1 MPLLFHFER
10 TKSFRFKFQV
20 TIFLF
25 LSPFVFF
32 LYSRAA
38 RVISQIINQ
47 SRLTLT
53 VCVLTELARNGERQL
68 RKDGKANH
76 PFRTRGSIVILVG
89 GQFYLRTLF
98 PILRGCPLTRELAV
112 DILSYWYGN
121 FELICQIKNVS
132 ERCVLINAVKK
143 NVTNPLTPMSDQDRI
158 SPHNVNTISSRQGM
172 RLKKNRN

>member
-1 MPLLFHFER
+1 MGRVTTRPTLLYATQPSLPLFSSPLLLSCRYYFTSTVQSLFV
-10 TKSFRFKFQV
+10 FKFQV

-53 VCVLTELARNGERQL
+53 FCVLTELARNGERQL

-98 PILRGCPLTRELAV
+98 PILRGCPLMRELAV
-112 DILSYWYGN
+112 DILIREFRAYLSN
-121 FELICQIKNVS
+121 KECF
-132 ERCVLINAVKK
+132 
-143 NVTNPLTPMSDQDRI
+143 
-158 SPHNVNTISSRQGM
+158 
-172 RLKKNRN
+172 

>member
-1 MPLLFHFER
+1 MAERKKSGRLGSGHNPTHPLLRNSTKSPSFFLSFATIVPLLFHFES

-25 LSPFVFF
+25 LSPFVSF
-32 LYSRAA
+32 LYSCAA

-98 PILRGCPLTRELAV
+98 PILRGCPLTSELAV
-112 DILSYWYGN
+112 DILTREFRAYLSN
-121 FELICQIKNVS
+121 EESF
-132 ERCVLINAVKK
+132 
-143 NVTNPLTPMSDQDRI
+143 
-158 SPHNVNTISSRQGM
+158 
-172 RLKKNRN
+172 

>member
-1 MPLLFHFER
+1 MAERKKQEAWVESQPDPPAFTQLNQVSFFFLSFATIVPLLFHFER

-25 LSPFVFF
+25 LFPFVFF

-112 DILSYWYGN
+112 DIL
-121 FELICQIKNVS
+121 
-132 ERCVLINAVKK
+132 
-143 NVTNPLTPMSDQDRI
+143 
-158 SPHNVNTISSRQGM
+158 M
-172 RLKKNRN
+172 REFRAYLSNEESF